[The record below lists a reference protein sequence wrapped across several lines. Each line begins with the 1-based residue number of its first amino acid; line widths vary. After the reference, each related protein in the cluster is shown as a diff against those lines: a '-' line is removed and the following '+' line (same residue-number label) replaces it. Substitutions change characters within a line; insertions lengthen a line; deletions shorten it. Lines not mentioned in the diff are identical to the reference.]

1 MLAAPD
7 KTLDEI
13 SRKDYFALHCFTD
26 RQEVANEL
34 AKRKFFAAPVV
45 DSENRIL
52 GIIKAERMIQGVQ
65 EDKTRTLNG
74 CLAPEL
80 MNAFFQT

>member
-1 MLAAPD
+1 MLASPD
-7 KTLDEI
+7 QKLDEI

-26 RQEVANEL
+26 RQDAANEL

-52 GIIKAERMIQGVQ
+52 GIFKAERMIQGVQ
-65 EDKTRTLNG
+65 EEMTKDIQRMFG
-74 CLAPEL
+74 AG
-80 MNAFFQT
+80 AD